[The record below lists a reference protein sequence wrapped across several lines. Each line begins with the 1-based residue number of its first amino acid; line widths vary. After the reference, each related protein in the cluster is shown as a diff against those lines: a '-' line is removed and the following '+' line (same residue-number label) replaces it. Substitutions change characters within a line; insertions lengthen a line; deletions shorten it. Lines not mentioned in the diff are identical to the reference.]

1 MSKTNYSV
9 AVLAGDGIGPEVM
22 AAAEQ
27 VLDAVSNK
35 FGFTLNRQHHAIGGA
50 AIDEF
55 GEALPPKTLS
65 ACENADAILFG
76 SVGGPKWENLP
87 PNEQP
92 ERASLLPLRKHFG
105 LFCNLRPAQL
115 LPALSAA
122 SPLRADIS
130 EKGFDILCV
139 RELTGGIYFGE
150 KGRSGEGAEE
160 AAFDTQTYSRKEIER
175 IARFAFEAA
184 KLRSNHVTSVD
195 RKSVV

>member
-35 FGFTLNRQHHAIGGA
+35 FGFTLNREHYAIGGA

-55 GEALPPKTLS
+55 GKALPESTLA

-160 AAFDTQTYSRKEIER
+160 AA
-175 IARFAFEAA
+175 
-184 KLRSNHVTSVD
+184 
-195 RKSVV
+195 